1 MPRYR
6 LYCLDG
12 KGSITS
18 AEWLKADSDEQ
29 ALQVA
34 RDLRKGVMCEI
45 WRRERLI
52 GKLTVGRQWS
62 RALARLA
69 GNDHR

>member
-1 MPRYR
+1 VPSYR

-12 KGSITS
+12 TGSITS

-34 RDLRKGVMCEI
+34 RDLRKGVMCEV
-45 WRRERLI
+45 WRGEQLI
-52 GKLTVGRQWS
+52 GKIDSEATVEPSASAPRPQ
-62 RALARLA
+62 
-69 GNDHR
+69 